1 MLVVGE
7 QPGDE
12 EDRQG
17 LPFVG
22 PAGQLLRLLMEKAD
36 IDVRRVFL
44 TNAVKHFGWEPR
56 GKRRMHK
63 TPGQREMEACH
74 VWLEAEL
81 LHLRPKVVVALGVTA
96 LSALLGRRLTLRAA
110 RTMALVLPEGIPVV
124 ATYHPSALLR
134 APDTAT
140 REELEQALLV
150 DLRRAA
156 GIAWPSMGG

>member
-22 PAGQLLRLLMEKAD
+22 PAGRLLRSMMASAGV
-36 IDVRRVFL
+36 DVDRVYL
-44 TNAVKHFGWEPR
+44 TNAVKHFGWQLR

-63 TPGQREMEACH
+63 TPEQRQIEACH
-74 VWLEAEL
+74 AWLASEIA
-81 LHLRPKVVVALGVTA
+81 HSRPKVIVALGVTA
-96 LSALLGRRLTLRAA
+96 VSALLGQR
-110 RTMALVLPEGIPVV
+110 LVLREARKMKLSLADGTPVV
-124 ATYHPSALLR
+124 ATFHPSALLR
-134 APDTAT
+134 APDPTS
-140 REELEQALLV
+140 REELSQALLA

-156 GIAWPSMGG
+156 AMAWP